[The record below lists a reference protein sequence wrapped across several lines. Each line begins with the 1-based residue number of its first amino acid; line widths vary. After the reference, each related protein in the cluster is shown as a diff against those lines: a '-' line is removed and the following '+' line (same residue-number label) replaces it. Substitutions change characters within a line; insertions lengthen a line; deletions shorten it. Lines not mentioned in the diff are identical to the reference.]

1 MKKTL
6 ISMIAVA
13 FAFVLGTA
21 QAAKHEGPAPAPAV
35 TKEVKKPAKES
46 PLAKACKGKKVG
58 EVVNVDGK
66 DVKCPAKKT
75 SKKKMEKKG
84 DDKKADEAKK

>member
-21 QAAKHEGPAPAPAV
+21 QAAKHEAPGQAPEAT
-35 TKEVKKPAKES
+35 TKTTKKAAKEN
-46 PLAKACKGKKVG
+46 PLAKACKGKKAG
-58 EVVNVDGK
+58 DMVNVDGK
-66 DVKCPAKKT
+66 DVKCPVKKT
-75 SKKKMEKKG
+75 PKKKV
-84 DDKKADEAKK
+84 DDTKKADEGKK